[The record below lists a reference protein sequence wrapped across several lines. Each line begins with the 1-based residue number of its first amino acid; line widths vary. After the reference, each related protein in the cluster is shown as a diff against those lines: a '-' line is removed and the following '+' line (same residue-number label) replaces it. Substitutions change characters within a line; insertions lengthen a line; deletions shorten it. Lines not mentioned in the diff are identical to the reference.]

1 MSNNLPIIRFVFD
14 RRKKATVSVASSVE
28 LEIYF
33 SRNQRRRLST
43 GVKLYAGQ
51 WDDKL
56 HAINR
61 TDGILINARLTA
73 VSYTHL
79 NQNTTIHSCIYTL
92 HEQTDVL

>member
-43 GVKLYAGQ
+43 GVKLY
-51 WDDKL
+51 K
-56 HAINR
+56 NR
-61 TDGILINARLTA
+61 KTFCNPPIKRNVDFLQALT
-73 VSYTHL
+73 
-79 NQNTTIHSCIYTL
+79 QNEMRFFI
-92 HEQTDVL
+92 